1 MTHRI
6 LVYTT
11 KTSLR
16 FSLFRNLYLNLL
28 RNTPKLCASS
38 NYVTFSS
45 ELHSNVVDME
55 QAKKLEEIVS
65 KLFPRKK
72 ALVSVN
78 FGEAEELFQATQNQS
93 KHKLRLTLAE
103 TLTHFVSLLSYL
115 SSASCAISSGV
126 FGVAFKL

>member
-1 MTHRI
+1 
-6 LVYTT
+6 
-11 KTSLR
+11 
-16 FSLFRNLYLNLL
+16 
-28 RNTPKLCASS
+28 
-38 NYVTFSS
+38 
-45 ELHSNVVDME
+45 ME

-103 TLTHFVSLLSYL
+103 TLINIGTHHDSLCLSPL
-115 SSASCAISSGV
+115 V
-126 FGVAFKL
+126 PQ